1 MVAMPHMVKKIIK
14 MEKEREREDR
24 KRERESNVL
33 SRLTFNSILLLF
45 I

>member
-24 KRERESNVL
+24 KREREQC
-33 SRLTFNSILLLF
+33 F
-45 I
+45 IKIDL

>member
-24 KRERESNVL
+24 KRERE
-33 SRLTFNSILLLF
+33 REQCF
-45 I
+45 IKIDL

>member
-24 KRERESNVL
+24 KRERE
-33 SRLTFNSILLLF
+33 RKQAF
-45 I
+45 IKIDL